1 MVSKSVET
9 VYVGCCYMPKQRLT
23 IVGGGAVAEI
33 CHLPAIAKQENEERR
48 IEKWL
53 MLSLLI
59 ATLEVAK
66 AVL

>member
-1 MVSKSVET
+1 
-9 VYVGCCYMPKQRLT
+9 MPKQRLT